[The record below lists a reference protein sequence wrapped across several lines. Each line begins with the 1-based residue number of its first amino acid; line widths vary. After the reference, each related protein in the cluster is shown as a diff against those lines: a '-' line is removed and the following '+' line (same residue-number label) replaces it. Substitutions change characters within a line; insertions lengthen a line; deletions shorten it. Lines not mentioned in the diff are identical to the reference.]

1 MKLSE
6 IQKSILSYLQKKEDW
21 VTILE
26 IAETLQVHPN
36 SARSAVTKLTNG
48 GMLER
53 SQHRDGKKGR
63 PTFVFRARTGRF
75 PVLREAIATIE
86 HSTEQEK
93 AIVEALISGKYEGI
107 LENEEDLMSA
117 IMEFLERIDIEC
129 YEEDGKVYV
138 SSCPLRNMD
147 DDIPGFTCRMHRMI
161 IQQAVGK
168 RGTVLLSPVRVDGEC
183 RLSVRETKMSA

>member
-6 IQKSILSYLQKKEDW
+6 IQKSILSYLQQKEDW
-21 VTILE
+21 ATIVE
-26 IAETLQVHPN
+26 IADTLEVHPN

-53 SQHRDGKKGR
+53 SQQRDGKKGR

-86 HSTEQEK
+86 HSSEQEK

-117 IMEFLERIDIEC
+117 IMDFLAKIDIEC

-138 SSCPLRNMD
+138 SSCPLRNG

-168 RGTVLLSPVRVDGEC
+168 RGTVMLSPVRVDGEC